1 MANDVTTRILQ
12 IQVDYG
18 DAVKKIAEYQA
29 LIDEVR
35 KLQKGL
41 KADLKEGRISQE
53 EYQRSVQAGNLAMS
67 QMKEAM
73 NTVSKAVRNQLKSQA
88 EQEGSL
94 VQLRAEISNLNAE
107 YDRLSRAERE
117 SSKGDELKD
126 KINRLTTELKSAE
139 EGTQRFYRNV
149 GNYKSAL
156 LGVGVSTSSLC
167 DALAKEAKSA
177 EEAEKANEI
186 LKKAIAAIDPSSVG
200 ASESIALL
208 SKKIEENDKIIQE
221 HADNLADAQ
230 KKQQEQ
236 SEGLLDTMSDLTG
249 VNLNFGNSLNNL
261 SKNSAGSVIEGITIK
276 AKALWATLTGLLSN
290 PLVLTFLGI
299 AGVGMAVKWWY
310 DYNKGLEEA
319 SRLTQQL
326 TGLSGDEMKAFRNE
340 VQGVADT
347 FGADF
352 QDVLESANTLSRQFG
367 ISVQEALQYV
377 KDGFVS
383 GANATGQ
390 FTDIVK
396 EYPAYFKEAGLS
408 ASQFISITA
417 QSSKMGIV
425 SDKAVDTIKEANIR
439 LREMSTATAEALDGI
454 GISSAEMQKKLQDGS
469 MTTFEAMQQVST
481 KLNEMADNSP
491 ATAAAI
497 SDIFGGPG
505 EDAGLQYL
513 RTLKD
518 IETNLD
524 VTKEKAGDMAKVQE
538 EQMNSQIELDNTLAA
553 LFDATGGSFE
563 EMTAT
568 AKTWVNNG
576 IVAMIKGC
584 VELVNWFID
593 LYNKSIVVRA
603 GVASIAIQFKT
614 AWSII
619 KNVCKLLVDEI
630 MALGKIIKGVLTLS
644 WDDVKAGWEQF
655 RKASSKAVQNIV
667 NDTVDAY
674 KEAWSEVKD
683 GELEHVKL
691 DLATVTDGD
700 SSASGQSTGDNTR
713 RTGNTGS
720 KKDKNKKTG
729 KDPAAEAA
737 KAEAQLLRKAEDELM
752 KITMES
758 IETRRK
764 MVELSYKRQIED
776 YQKKLTEEKNLTEN
790 SRTAILSIIDSLQKQ
805 QIVALEKFDAE
816 EIKKEVEH
824 KEKLNQLKLEA
835 VKKGTDQEFEL
846 RRQSLANQQTIAEQE
861 ALLAY
866 DNEIEKQEAL
876 KAIREKYAN
885 ENTALDEEQAQVKLT
900 RQKTVL
906 ENEIAELEYAQSE
919 RELRQMEGYQMDEQ
933 HYQEWRQKGLEEM
946 DSHQSEILLKQEEA
960 AAAELTALQ
969 ERGQLSTQT
978 TEEYEAEVVAAK
990 QRSADAQKATNDA
1003 IVKNEQTKAQALK
1016 TITGG
1021 LTQLLDTLGESNE
1034 TFAKMSKV
1042 ITLAQISIDTGKALS
1057 AGIASASSMPFPANL
1072 AAIAT
1077 TVATI
1082 LANIATAISTV
1093 KSAKFATG
1101 GKVTGPGTGT
1111 SDSIPAML
1119 SNGEYVMTAEA
1130 TRRFE
1135 PLLDYM
1141 NRSKGEY
1148 PVANTMNAVKLGA
1161 SDIISL
1167 KSRSER
1173 EYFVQ
1178 EVLKHIA
1185 IIEMH
1190 RTHSETTRLDNI
1202 YEKANHLLD
1211 IYSARKE
1218 SLSLDLFSSI
1228 VESNVQKLTSSI
1240 SKVKETDEIKK
1251 ILLSEINDLKIE
1263 KSSEINSE
1271 KPNSIITALTKYVN
1285 TENNFKENFEE
1296 FVNLVSTLKAFS
1308 ITERSLNTHHYD
1320 SLTPIETIG
1329 MNNDQASEG
1338 IGPKSE
1344 ASTPVSPVFLSSG
1357 GLVIGKCSPTSD
1369 SIPAML
1375 SNGEFVVNSRATRI
1389 FEPLLITMNNI
1400 GRGVPMQVLNSS
1412 QSITN
1417 AELLT
1422 DSFESAA
1429 KEIKPVVSVV
1439 EINEAQDRVE
1449 IIENLDTY

>member
-1 MANDVTTRILQ
+1 MADDVTTKILQ

-18 DAVKKIAEYQA
+18 DAVKQIAEWQA
-29 LIDEVR
+29 KIDAVR
-35 KLQKGL
+35 KQQKGL
-41 KADLKEGRISQE
+41 KEDLKEGRISQE
-53 EYQRSVQAGNLAMS
+53 EYRRSIQAGNLAMS
-67 QMKEAM
+67 QMKDAM
-73 NTVSKAVRNQLKSQA
+73 NTVSKAVKNQLKSQA

-117 SSKGDELKD
+117 SAKGDELKD
-126 KINRLTTELKSAE
+126 KINRLTTELKGAE

-156 LGVGVSTSSLC
+156 LGAGVSTSSLC
-167 DALAKEAKSA
+167 DALAKECKTA
-177 EEAEKANEI
+177 EEAEKANEV
-186 LKKAIAAIDPSSVG
+186 LKKAVAAIDPSSVG

-208 SKKIEENDKIIQE
+208 TKKIEENEKVIKD
-221 HADNLADAQ
+221 HADSVAESQ
-230 KKQQEQ
+230 SR
-236 SEGLLDTMSDLTG
+236 SEGLVDTLSDLTG
-249 VNLNFGNSLNNL
+249 VNLNLGNSLNNL
-261 SKNSAGSVIEGITIK
+261 SKNSAGSVMEGLTVK
-276 AKALWATLTGLLSN
+276 VKALWSTLTGLLAN
-290 PLVLTFLGI
+290 PMVLTFLGI

-340 VQGVADT
+340 VQGVADS
-347 FGADF
+347 FGVDF
-352 QDVLESANTLSRQFG
+352 QEVLESANTLSQQFG
-367 ISVQEALQYV
+367 ISVQEALGYV

-469 MTTFEAMQQVST
+469 MTTFEAMQQVSA

-518 IETNLD
+518 IETDLD
-524 VTKEKAGDMAKVQE
+524 VTKEKAGDLARVQE
-538 EQMNSQIELDNTLAA
+538 EQMNSQIELDNTLAS

-593 LYNKSIVVRA
+593 LYNNSMVVRA

-619 KNVCKLLVDEI
+619 KNVCIMLVDEI
-630 MALGKIIKGVLTLS
+630 MGLGKIIKGVLTLS
-644 WDDVKAGWEQF
+644 WDDVKAGWDQF
-655 RKASSKAVQNIV
+655 RKASVNAVKNVV

-674 KEAWSEVKD
+674 QEAWSEIKD
-683 GELEHVKL
+683 GQIEHVKL
-691 DLATVTDGD
+691 DVNSVA
-700 SSASGQSTGDNTR
+700 STGADGAGVGGSGSGGGKGKNPGKTK
-713 RTGNTGS
+713 TKGS
-720 KKDKNKKTG
+720 KSGKSG
-729 KDPAAEAA
+729 KDSATEAA
-737 KAEAQLLRKAEDELM
+737 KEEAQLLRKAEDELL

-764 MVELSYKRQIED
+764 KVELSYKRQIED
-776 YQKKLTEEKNLTEN
+776 YQKKLAEDKNLTEK
-790 SRTAILSIIDSLQKQ
+790 SREAILSIIDSLQKQ
-805 QIVALEKFDAE
+805 QEQALAKFDAE
-816 EIKKEVEH
+816 EIKKEIEH

-835 VKKGTDQEFEL
+835 IKEGTDQEFEL
-846 RRQSLANQQTIAEQE
+846 RRQSLDNQQAIAEQE
-861 ALLAY
+861 AILAY
-866 DNEIEKQEAL
+866 DNEVEKQEAL
-876 KAIREKYAN
+876 KAIRERYDN
-885 ENTALDEEQAQVKLT
+885 ERTALDEEQAQAKID
-900 RQKTVL
+900 RQKQEL

-933 HYQEWRQKGLEEM
+933 HYQEWRQRGLEEM
-946 DSHQSEILLKQEEA
+946 DAHQAELLTKQEEA
-960 AAAELTALQ
+960 AAAELEALIA
-969 ERGQLSTQT
+969 RGQLSTQT
-978 TEEYEAEVVAAK
+978 TEEFEAEVIAAK
-990 QRSADAQKATNDA
+990 QKSAEAQKNTNDV
-1003 IVKNEQTKAQALK
+1003 IIKNEQAKAQAMK
-1016 TITGG
+1016 AITGG
-1021 LTQLLDTLGESNE
+1021 LTQLLDTLGESNSA
-1034 TFAKMSKV
+1034 FAKMSKI
-1042 ITLAQISIDTGKALS
+1042 ITLAQIAIDTGKALS

-1082 LANIATAISTV
+1082 LANVATAISTV

-1119 SNGEYVMTAEA
+1119 SNGEFVMTAAA
-1130 TRRFE
+1130 TRMFE
-1135 PLLDYM
+1135 PLLM
-1141 NRSKGEY
+1141 
-1148 PVANTMNAVKLGA
+1148 
-1161 SDIISL
+1161 
-1167 KSRSER
+1167 
-1173 EYFVQ
+1173 
-1178 EVLKHIA
+1178 
-1185 IIEMH
+1185 
-1190 RTHSETTRLDNI
+1190 
-1202 YEKANHLLD
+1202 
-1211 IYSARKE
+1211 
-1218 SLSLDLFSSI
+1218 
-1228 VESNVQKLTSSI
+1228 
-1240 SKVKETDEIKK
+1240 
-1251 ILLSEINDLKIE
+1251 
-1263 KSSEINSE
+1263 
-1271 KPNSIITALTKYVN
+1271 
-1285 TENNFKENFEE
+1285 
-1296 FVNLVSTLKAFS
+1296 
-1308 ITERSLNTHHYD
+1308 
-1320 SLTPIETIG
+1320 
-1329 MNNDQASEG
+1329 
-1338 IGPKSE
+1338 
-1344 ASTPVSPVFLSSG
+1344 
-1357 GLVIGKCSPTSD
+1357 
-1369 SIPAML
+1369 
-1375 SNGEFVVNSRATRI
+1375 
-1389 FEPLLITMNNI
+1389 TMNNI
-1400 GRGVPMQVLNSS
+1400 GKGVPMQVMNSS
-1412 QSITN
+1412 QTFN
-1417 AELLT
+1417 QAEMLT

-1429 KEIKPVVSVV
+1429 REIKPVVSVV
-1439 EINEAQDRVE
+1439 EITEAQDRVE
-1449 IIENLDTY
+1449 MIENLDTY

>member
-1 MANDVTTRILQ
+1 MASDDVTTKILQ

-18 DAVKKIAEYQA
+18 DAVKQIAEWQA
-29 LIDEVR
+29 KIDAVR
-35 KLQKGL
+35 KQQKGL
-41 KADLKEGRISQE
+41 KEDLKEGRISQE
-53 EYQRSVQAGNLAMS
+53 EYQRSIQAGNLAMS
-67 QMKEAM
+67 QMKDAM
-73 NTVSKAVRNQLKSQA
+73 NTVSKAVKNQLKSQA

-117 SSKGDELKD
+117 SAKGDELKD
-126 KINRLTTELKSAE
+126 KINRLTTELKGAE

-156 LGVGVSTSSLC
+156 LGAGVSTSSLC
-167 DALAKEAKSA
+167 DALAKECKTA
-177 EEAEKANEI
+177 EEAEKANEV
-186 LKKAIAAIDPSSVG
+186 LKKAVAAIDPSSVG

-208 SKKIEENDKIIQE
+208 TKKIEENEKVIKD
-221 HADNLADAQ
+221 HADSVAESQ
-230 KKQQEQ
+230 SR
-236 SEGLLDTMSDLTG
+236 SEGLVDTLSDLTG

-261 SKNSAGSVIEGITIK
+261 SKNSAGSVMEGLTVK
-276 AKALWATLTGLLSN
+276 AKALWSTLTGLLAN
-290 PLVLTFLGI
+290 PMVLTFLGI

-319 SRLTQQL
+319 SRLTSQL

-347 FGADF
+347 FGVDF
-352 QDVLESANTLSRQFG
+352 QEVLESANTLSQQFG
-367 ISVQEALQYV
+367 ISVQEALGYV

-439 LREMSTATAEALDGI
+439 LREMSTATSEALDGI

-469 MTTFEAMQQVST
+469 MTTFEAMQQVSA

-518 IETNLD
+518 IETDLD
-524 VTKEKAGDMAKVQE
+524 VAKEKAGDLARVQE
-538 EQMNSQIELDNTLAA
+538 EQMNSQIELDNTLAS

-593 LYNKSIVVRA
+593 LYNNSMVVRA

-619 KNVCKLLVDEI
+619 KNVCIMLVDEI
-630 MALGKIIKGVLTLS
+630 MGLGKIIKGVLTLS
-644 WDDVKAGWEQF
+644 WDDVKAGWDQF

-674 KEAWSEVKD
+674 QEAWSEIKD
-683 GELEHVKL
+683 GQIEHVKL
-691 DLATVTDGD
+691 DVNSVANAGADG
-700 SSASGQSTGDNTR
+700 AGSGGSGGGGGKGKNPGKTKTKG
-713 RTGNTGS
+713 GKGGS
-720 KKDKNKKTG
+720 KG
-729 KDPAAEAA
+729 KDTAAEAA
-737 KAEAQLLRKAEDELM
+737 KEEAQLLRKAEDELL

-758 IETRRK
+758 VESRRK
-764 MVELSYKRQIED
+764 KVELSYKRQIED
-776 YQKKLTEEKNLTEN
+776 YQKMLVEKKNLTDA

-805 QIVALEKFDAE
+805 QIEALAKFDAE
-816 EIKKEVEH
+816 EIKKEIEH

-835 VKKGTDQEFEL
+835 VKEGTDQEFEL
-846 RRQSLANQQTIAEQE
+846 RRQSLNNQQAIAEQE
-861 ALLAY
+861 AILAY
-866 DNEIEKQEAL
+866 DNEVEKQEAL
-876 KAIREKYAN
+876 KAIRERYDN
-885 ENTALDEEQAQVKLT
+885 ERTALDEEQAQAKID
-900 RQKTVL
+900 RQKQEL

-933 HYQEWRQKGLEEM
+933 HYQEWRQRGLEEM
-946 DSHQSEILLKQEEA
+946 DAHQAELLTKQEEA
-960 AAAELTALQ
+960 AAAELEALIA
-969 ERGQLSTQT
+969 RGQLSTQT
-978 TEEYEAEVVAAK
+978 TEEFEAEVIAAK
-990 QRSADAQKATNDA
+990 QKSAEAQKKTNDV
-1003 IVKNEQTKAQALK
+1003 IIKNEQAKAQAMK
-1016 TITGG
+1016 AITGG
-1021 LTQLLDTLGESNE
+1021 LTQLLDTLGESNAA
-1034 TFAKMSKV
+1034 FAKMSKI
-1042 ITLAQISIDTGKALS
+1042 ITLAQIAIDTGKALS

-1077 TVATI
+1077 TVATV
-1082 LANIATAISTV
+1082 LANVATAISTV

-1119 SNGEYVMTAEA
+1119 SNGEFVMTAAA
-1130 TRRFE
+1130 TKMFE
-1135 PLLDYM
+1135 PLLM
-1141 NRSKGEY
+1141 
-1148 PVANTMNAVKLGA
+1148 
-1161 SDIISL
+1161 
-1167 KSRSER
+1167 
-1173 EYFVQ
+1173 
-1178 EVLKHIA
+1178 
-1185 IIEMH
+1185 
-1190 RTHSETTRLDNI
+1190 
-1202 YEKANHLLD
+1202 
-1211 IYSARKE
+1211 
-1218 SLSLDLFSSI
+1218 
-1228 VESNVQKLTSSI
+1228 
-1240 SKVKETDEIKK
+1240 
-1251 ILLSEINDLKIE
+1251 
-1263 KSSEINSE
+1263 
-1271 KPNSIITALTKYVN
+1271 
-1285 TENNFKENFEE
+1285 
-1296 FVNLVSTLKAFS
+1296 
-1308 ITERSLNTHHYD
+1308 
-1320 SLTPIETIG
+1320 
-1329 MNNDQASEG
+1329 
-1338 IGPKSE
+1338 
-1344 ASTPVSPVFLSSG
+1344 
-1357 GLVIGKCSPTSD
+1357 
-1369 SIPAML
+1369 
-1375 SNGEFVVNSRATRI
+1375 
-1389 FEPLLITMNNI
+1389 TMNNI

-1412 QSITN
+1412 QTIN
-1417 AELLT
+1417 QAEMLT

-1429 KEIKPVVSVV
+1429 REIKPVVSVV
-1439 EINEAQDRVE
+1439 EITEAQDRVE
-1449 IIENLDTY
+1449 MIENLDTY

>member
-1 MANDVTTRILQ
+1 MAANDVTTKILQ

-18 DAVKKIAEYQA
+18 DAVKQIAEWQA
-29 LIDEVR
+29 KIDAVR
-35 KLQKGL
+35 KQQKGL
-41 KADLKEGRISQE
+41 KEDLKEGRISQE
-53 EYQRSVQAGNLAMS
+53 EYQRSIQAGNLAMS
-67 QMKEAM
+67 QMKDAM
-73 NTVSKAVRNQLKSQA
+73 NTVSKAVKNQLKSQA

-117 SSKGDELKD
+117 SAKGDELKD

-156 LGVGVSTSSLC
+156 LGAGVSTSSLC
-167 DALAKEAKSA
+167 DALAKECKTA
-177 EEAEKANEI
+177 EEAEKANEV
-186 LKKAIAAIDPSSVG
+186 LKKAVAAIDPSSVG

-208 SKKIEENDKIIQE
+208 TKKIEENEKVIKD
-221 HADNLADAQ
+221 HADSVAESQ
-230 KKQQEQ
+230 SR
-236 SEGLLDTMSDLTG
+236 SEGLVDTLSDLTG
-249 VNLNFGNSLNNL
+249 VNLNLGNSLNNL
-261 SKNSAGSVIEGITIK
+261 SKNSAGSVMEGLTVK
-276 AKALWATLTGLLSN
+276 AKALWSTLTGLLAN
-290 PLVLTFLGI
+290 PMVLTFLGI

-340 VQGVADT
+340 VQGVADS
-347 FGADF
+347 FGVDF
-352 QDVLESANTLSRQFG
+352 QEVLESANTLSQQFG
-367 ISVQEALQYV
+367 ISVQEALGYV

-469 MTTFEAMQQVST
+469 MTTFEAMQQVSA

-518 IETNLD
+518 IETDLD
-524 VTKEKAGDMAKVQE
+524 VTKEKAGDLARVQE
-538 EQMNSQIELDNTLAA
+538 EQMNSQIELDNTLAS

-593 LYNKSIVVRA
+593 LYNNSMVVRT

-619 KNVCKLLVDEI
+619 KNVCIMLVDEI
-630 MALGKIIKGVLTLS
+630 MGLGKIIKGVLTLS
-644 WDDVKAGWEQF
+644 WDDVKAGWDQF
-655 RKASSKAVQNIV
+655 RKASVKAVKNVV

-674 KEAWSEVKD
+674 QEAWSEIKD
-683 GELEHVKL
+683 GQIEHVKL
-691 DLATVTDGD
+691 DVNSVA
-700 SSASGQSTGDNTR
+700 
-713 RTGNTGS
+713 NTGADGAAAGGSGGGGGKGKNPGKTKTKGS
-720 KKDKNKKTG
+720 KSGKSG
-729 KDPAAEAA
+729 KDSAAEAA
-737 KAEAQLLRKAEDELM
+737 KEEAQLLRKAEDELL

-758 IETRRK
+758 VESRRK
-764 MVELSYKRQIED
+764 KVELSYKRQIED
-776 YQKKLTEEKNLTEN
+776 YQKMLVEKKNLTEA

-805 QIVALEKFDAE
+805 QIEALAKFDAE
-816 EIKKEVEH
+816 EIKKEIEH

-835 VKKGTDQEFEL
+835 IKEGTDQEFEL
-846 RRQSLANQQTIAEQE
+846 RRQSLDNQQAIAEQE
-861 ALLAY
+861 AILAY
-866 DNEIEKQEAL
+866 DNEVEKQEAL
-876 KAIREKYAN
+876 KAIRERYDN
-885 ENTALDEEQAQVKLT
+885 ERTALDEEQAQAKID
-900 RQKTVL
+900 RQKQEL

-933 HYQEWRQKGLEEM
+933 HYQEWRQRGLEEM
-946 DSHQSEILLKQEEA
+946 DAHQAELLTKQEEA
-960 AAAELTALQ
+960 AAAELEALIA
-969 ERGQLSTQT
+969 RGQLSTQT
-978 TEEYEAEVVAAK
+978 TEEFEAEVIAAK
-990 QRSADAQKATNDA
+990 QKSAEAQKNTNDV
-1003 IVKNEQTKAQALK
+1003 IIKNEQAKAQAMK
-1016 TITGG
+1016 AITGG
-1021 LTQLLDTLGESNE
+1021 LTQLLDTLGESNSA
-1034 TFAKMSKV
+1034 FAKMSKI
-1042 ITLAQISIDTGKALS
+1042 ITLAQIAIDTGKALS

-1082 LANIATAISTV
+1082 LANVATAISTV

-1119 SNGEYVMTAEA
+1119 SNGEFVMTAAA
-1130 TRRFE
+1130 TKMFE
-1135 PLLDYM
+1135 PLLM
-1141 NRSKGEY
+1141 
-1148 PVANTMNAVKLGA
+1148 
-1161 SDIISL
+1161 
-1167 KSRSER
+1167 
-1173 EYFVQ
+1173 
-1178 EVLKHIA
+1178 
-1185 IIEMH
+1185 
-1190 RTHSETTRLDNI
+1190 
-1202 YEKANHLLD
+1202 
-1211 IYSARKE
+1211 
-1218 SLSLDLFSSI
+1218 
-1228 VESNVQKLTSSI
+1228 
-1240 SKVKETDEIKK
+1240 
-1251 ILLSEINDLKIE
+1251 
-1263 KSSEINSE
+1263 
-1271 KPNSIITALTKYVN
+1271 
-1285 TENNFKENFEE
+1285 
-1296 FVNLVSTLKAFS
+1296 
-1308 ITERSLNTHHYD
+1308 
-1320 SLTPIETIG
+1320 
-1329 MNNDQASEG
+1329 
-1338 IGPKSE
+1338 
-1344 ASTPVSPVFLSSG
+1344 
-1357 GLVIGKCSPTSD
+1357 
-1369 SIPAML
+1369 
-1375 SNGEFVVNSRATRI
+1375 
-1389 FEPLLITMNNI
+1389 TMNNI

-1412 QSITN
+1412 QSIN
-1417 AELLT
+1417 QAEMLT

-1429 KEIKPVVSVV
+1429 REIKPVVSVV
-1439 EINEAQDRVE
+1439 EITEAQDRVE
-1449 IIENLDTY
+1449 MIENLDTY

>member
-1 MANDVTTRILQ
+1 MADDVTTKILQ

-29 LIDEVR
+29 QIDQVR
-35 KLQKGL
+35 KQQKGL
-41 KADLKEGRISQE
+41 KEDLKEGRISQE
-53 EYQRSVQAGNLAMS
+53 EYQRSIQAGNLAMS
-67 QMKEAM
+67 QMKDAM
-73 NTVSKAVRNQLKSQA
+73 NTVSKAVKNQLKSQA

-117 SSKGDELKD
+117 SAKGDELKD

-156 LGVGVSTSSLC
+156 LGAGVSTTSLC
-167 DALAKEAKSA
+167 DALSKEAKSA
-177 EEAEKANEI
+177 EEAEKANEV
-186 LKKAIAAIDPSSVG
+186 LKKAVAAIDPSSVG

-208 SKKIEENDKIIQE
+208 TKKIEENDKIIQE
-221 HADNLADAQ
+221 HADNVAAAQ

-261 SKNSAGSVIEGITIK
+261 SKNSAGSVMEGLTVK
-276 AKALWATLTGLLSN
+276 AKALWATLTGLLAN
-290 PLVLTFLGI
+290 PVVLTFLGI

-319 SRLTQQL
+319 SRLTSQL

-347 FGADF
+347 FGVDF
-352 QDVLESANTLSRQFG
+352 QEVLESANTLSQQFG
-367 ISVQEALQYV
+367 ISVQEALGYV

-439 LREMSTATAEALDGI
+439 LREMSTATSEALDGI

-469 MTTFEAMQQVST
+469 MTTFEAMQQVSA

-518 IETNLD
+518 IETDLD
-524 VTKEKAGDMAKVQE
+524 VTKEKAGDLARVQE
-538 EQMNSQIELDNTLAA
+538 EQMNSQIELDNTLAS

-593 LYNKSIVVRA
+593 LYNNSMVVRA

-619 KNVCKLLVDEI
+619 KNVCIMLVDEI
-630 MALGKIIKGVLTLS
+630 MGLGKIIKGVLTLS
-644 WDDVKAGWEQF
+644 WDDVKAGWNQF
-655 RKASSKAVQNIV
+655 RQASVKAVKNVV

-674 KEAWSEVKD
+674 QEAWSEIKD
-683 GELEHVKL
+683 GQIEHVKL
-691 DLATVTDGD
+691 DVN
-700 SSASGQSTGDNTR
+700 SVV
-713 RTGNTGS
+713 NTGADGAGAGGS
-720 KKDKNKKTG
+720 GGGRGKGKNPGKTKTKGGKGGGKG
-729 KDPAAEAA
+729 KDTAAEAA
-737 KAEAQLLRKAEDELM
+737 KEEAQLLRKAEDELL

-758 IETRRK
+758 VETRRK
-764 MVELSYKRQIED
+764 KVELSYKRQIED
-776 YQKKLTEEKNLTEN
+776 YQKMLVEKKNLTEA

-805 QIVALEKFDAE
+805 QVQALEKFDAE
-816 EIKKEVEH
+816 EIKKEIEH

-835 VKKGTDQEFEL
+835 VKEGTDQEFEL
-846 RRQSLANQQTIAEQE
+846 RRQSLANQQAIAEQE
-861 ALLAY
+861 AILAY
-866 DNEIEKQEAL
+866 ENETEKQEAL
-876 KAIREKYAN
+876 KAIRERYAN
-885 ENTALDEEQAQVKLT
+885 ERTVLDEEQAQLKLD
-900 RQKTVL
+900 RQKQEL

-933 HYQEWRQKGLEEM
+933 HYQEWRQRGLEEM
-946 DSHQSEILLKQEEA
+946 DEHQAELLTKQEEA
-960 AAAELTALQ
+960 AAAELEALIA
-969 ERGQLSTQT
+969 RGQLATQT
-978 TEEYEAEVVAAK
+978 TEEYEAEVIAAK
-990 QRSADAQKATNDA
+990 QKSADAQKNTNDA
-1003 IVKNEQTKAQALK
+1003 IIKNEQAKAQAMK
-1016 TITGG
+1016 AITGG
-1021 LTQLLDTLGESNE
+1021 LTQLLDTLGESNSA
-1034 TFAKMSKV
+1034 FAKMSKI
-1042 ITLAQISIDTGKALS
+1042 ITLAQIAIDTGKALS

-1082 LANIATAISTV
+1082 LANVATAISTV
-1093 KSAKFATG
+1093 KSAKFAEG

-1119 SNGEYVMTAEA
+1119 SNGEFVMTAAA
-1130 TRRFE
+1130 TRMFE
-1135 PLLDYM
+1135 PLLM
-1141 NRSKGEY
+1141 
-1148 PVANTMNAVKLGA
+1148 
-1161 SDIISL
+1161 
-1167 KSRSER
+1167 
-1173 EYFVQ
+1173 
-1178 EVLKHIA
+1178 
-1185 IIEMH
+1185 
-1190 RTHSETTRLDNI
+1190 
-1202 YEKANHLLD
+1202 
-1211 IYSARKE
+1211 
-1218 SLSLDLFSSI
+1218 
-1228 VESNVQKLTSSI
+1228 
-1240 SKVKETDEIKK
+1240 
-1251 ILLSEINDLKIE
+1251 
-1263 KSSEINSE
+1263 
-1271 KPNSIITALTKYVN
+1271 
-1285 TENNFKENFEE
+1285 
-1296 FVNLVSTLKAFS
+1296 
-1308 ITERSLNTHHYD
+1308 
-1320 SLTPIETIG
+1320 
-1329 MNNDQASEG
+1329 
-1338 IGPKSE
+1338 
-1344 ASTPVSPVFLSSG
+1344 
-1357 GLVIGKCSPTSD
+1357 
-1369 SIPAML
+1369 
-1375 SNGEFVVNSRATRI
+1375 
-1389 FEPLLITMNNI
+1389 TMNNI

-1412 QSITN
+1412 QTIN
-1417 AELLT
+1417 QAEMLT

-1429 KEIKPVVSVV
+1429 REIKPVVSVV
-1439 EINEAQDRVE
+1439 EITEAQDRVE
-1449 IIENLDTY
+1449 MIENLDTY

>member
-1 MANDVTTRILQ
+1 MAANDVTTKILQ

-18 DAVKKIAEYQA
+18 DAVKQIAEWQA
-29 LIDEVR
+29 KIDAVR
-35 KLQKGL
+35 KQQKGL
-41 KADLKEGRISQE
+41 KEDLKEGRISQE
-53 EYQRSVQAGNLAMS
+53 EYQRSIQAGNLAMS
-67 QMKEAM
+67 QMKDAM
-73 NTVSKAVRNQLKSQA
+73 NTVSKAVKNQLKSQA

-117 SSKGDELKD
+117 SAKGDELKD

-156 LGVGVSTSSLC
+156 LGAGVSTSSLC
-167 DALAKEAKSA
+167 DALAKECKTA
-177 EEAEKANEI
+177 EEAEKANEV
-186 LKKAIAAIDPSSVG
+186 LKKAVAAIDPSSVG
-200 ASESIALL
+200 AAESIALL
-208 SKKIEENDKIIQE
+208 TKKIEENDKIIQE
-221 HADNLADAQ
+221 HADNVAAAQ

-261 SKNSAGSVIEGITIK
+261 SKNSAGSVLEGLTIK
-276 AKALWATLTGLLSN
+276 AKALWATLTGLLAN

-347 FGADF
+347 FGVDF
-352 QDVLESANTLSRQFG
+352 QEVLEAANTLSQQFG
-367 ISVQEALQYV
+367 ISVQEAMQYV

-439 LREMSTATAEALDGI
+439 LREMSTATTEALDGI

-469 MTTFEAMQQVST
+469 MTTFEAMQQVSA

-524 VTKEKAGDMAKVQE
+524 VTKEKAGDLARVQE

-593 LYNKSIVVRA
+593 LYNNSMVVRA

-619 KNVCKLLVDEI
+619 KNVCTMLVDEI

-644 WDDVKAGWEQF
+644 WSDVKSGWEQF
-655 RKASSKAVQNIV
+655 RKASVKAVKNIAD
-667 NDTVDAY
+667 DTIDAY
-674 KEAWSEVKD
+674 KEAWSEIKD
-683 GELEHVKL
+683 GEIEHVKL
-691 DLATVTDGD
+691 DI
-700 SSASGQSTGDNTR
+700 SSVA
-713 RTGNTGS
+713 NTGAEGAAQS
-720 KKDKNKKTG
+720 GGGKGKGKNPGKTKTKDKKSW

-737 KAEAQLLRKAEDELM
+737 KEEAQLLREAEDELL

-764 MVELSYKRQIED
+764 KVELSYKRQIED
-776 YQKKLTEEKNLTEN
+776 YQKKLAEDKNLTEK
-790 SRTAILSIIDSLQKQ
+790 SREAILSIIDSLQKQ
-805 QIVALEKFDAE
+805 QEQALAKFDAE
-816 EIKKEVEH
+816 EIKKEIEH

-835 VKKGTDQEFEL
+835 IKEGTDQEFEL
-846 RRQSLANQQTIAEQE
+846 RRQSLANQQAIAEQE
-861 ALLAY
+861 AILAY
-866 DNEIEKQEAL
+866 ENETEKQEAL

-885 ENTALDEEQAQVKLT
+885 ERTALDEEQAQLKLD
-900 RQKTVL
+900 RQKQEL
-906 ENEIAELEYAQSE
+906 ENEIAEFEYAQSE
-919 RELRQMEGYQMDEQ
+919 RELRQMEGYQMDEE
-933 HYQEWRQKGLEEM
+933 HYQEWKQRGLEEM
-946 DSHQSEILLKQEEA
+946 DERQAEILTKQEEA
-960 AAAELTALQ
+960 AAAELEALIQ
-969 ERGQLSTQT
+969 RGQLATQT
-978 TEEYEAEVVAAK
+978 TEEYEAEVLAAK
-990 QRSADAQKATNDA
+990 QKSAEAQKKTNDT
-1003 IVKNEQTKAQALK
+1003 IIKNEQAKAQAMK
-1016 TITGG
+1016 TVTAS
-1021 LTQLLDTLGESNE
+1021 LTQLLDQLGESNSA
-1034 TFAKMSKV
+1034 FAKMSKI
-1042 ITLAQISIDTGKALS
+1042 ITLAQIAIDTGKALS
-1057 AGIASASSMPFPANL
+1057 AGIASASSMPFPSNI

-1077 TVATI
+1077 TVATV

-1093 KSAKFATG
+1093 KSAKFAQG

-1119 SNGEYVMTAEA
+1119 SNGEFVMTAAA
-1130 TRRFE
+1130 TKMFE
-1135 PLLDYM
+1135 PLLM
-1141 NRSKGEY
+1141 
-1148 PVANTMNAVKLGA
+1148 
-1161 SDIISL
+1161 
-1167 KSRSER
+1167 
-1173 EYFVQ
+1173 
-1178 EVLKHIA
+1178 
-1185 IIEMH
+1185 
-1190 RTHSETTRLDNI
+1190 
-1202 YEKANHLLD
+1202 
-1211 IYSARKE
+1211 
-1218 SLSLDLFSSI
+1218 
-1228 VESNVQKLTSSI
+1228 
-1240 SKVKETDEIKK
+1240 
-1251 ILLSEINDLKIE
+1251 
-1263 KSSEINSE
+1263 
-1271 KPNSIITALTKYVN
+1271 
-1285 TENNFKENFEE
+1285 
-1296 FVNLVSTLKAFS
+1296 
-1308 ITERSLNTHHYD
+1308 
-1320 SLTPIETIG
+1320 
-1329 MNNDQASEG
+1329 
-1338 IGPKSE
+1338 
-1344 ASTPVSPVFLSSG
+1344 
-1357 GLVIGKCSPTSD
+1357 
-1369 SIPAML
+1369 
-1375 SNGEFVVNSRATRI
+1375 
-1389 FEPLLITMNNI
+1389 TMNNI

-1412 QSITN
+1412 QSIN
-1417 AELLT
+1417 QAEMLT

-1429 KEIKPVVSVV
+1429 REIKPVVSVV
-1439 EINEAQDRVE
+1439 EITEAQDRVE
-1449 IIENLDTY
+1449 MIENLDTY

>member
-1 MANDVTTRILQ
+1 MASDDVTTKILQ

-18 DAVKKIAEYQA
+18 DAVKQIAEWQSKIEA
-29 LIDEVR
+29 VR
-35 KLQKGL
+35 KQQKGL
-41 KADLKEGRISQE
+41 KDDLKEGRISQE
-53 EYQRSVQAGNLAMS
+53 EYQRSIQTGNLAMS
-67 QMKEAM
+67 QMKDAM
-73 NTVSKAVRNQLKSQA
+73 NTVSKAVKNQLKSQA

-117 SSKGDELKD
+117 SAKGDELKD

-156 LGVGVSTSSLC
+156 LGAGVSTSSLC
-167 DALAKEAKSA
+167 DALAKECKTA
-177 EEAEKANEI
+177 EEAEKANEV
-186 LKKAIAAIDPSSVG
+186 LKKAVAAIDPSSVG

-208 SKKIEENDKIIQE
+208 TKKIEENDKIIQE
-221 HADNLADAQ
+221 HADNVAAAQ

-261 SKNSAGSVIEGITIK
+261 SKNSAGSVLDGLTIK
-276 AKALWATLTGLLSN
+276 AKALWSTLTGLLAN
-290 PLVLTFLGI
+290 PMVLTFLGI

-347 FGADF
+347 FGVDF
-352 QDVLESANTLSRQFG
+352 QEVLEAANTLSQQFG
-367 ISVQEALQYV
+367 ISVQEAMQYV

-439 LREMSTATAEALDGI
+439 LREMSTATTEALDGI

-469 MTTFEAMQQVST
+469 MTTFEAMQQVSA

-518 IETNLD
+518 IETDLD
-524 VTKEKAGDMAKVQE
+524 VTKEKAGELARVQE

-593 LYNKSIVVRA
+593 LYNNSMVVRA

-619 KNVCKLLVDEI
+619 KNVCILLVDEI
-630 MALGKIIKGVLTLS
+630 MSLGKIIKGVLTLS
-644 WDDVKAGWEQF
+644 WDDVKAGWDQF

-674 KEAWSEVKD
+674 KEAWSEIKD
-683 GELEHVKL
+683 GEIEHVKL
-691 DLATVTDGD
+691 DI
-700 SSASGQSTGDNTR
+700 SSVA
-713 RTGNTGS
+713 NTGAEGAAQS
-720 KKDKNKKTG
+720 GGGKGKGKNPGKTKTKDKKSG

-737 KAEAQLLRKAEDELM
+737 KEEAQLLRKAEDELL

-764 MVELSYKRQIED
+764 KVELSYKRQIED
-776 YQKKLTEEKNLTEN
+776 YQKKLAEDKNLTEK
-790 SRTAILSIIDSLQKQ
+790 SREAILSIIDSLQRQ
-805 QIVALEKFDAE
+805 QAQALAKFDAE
-816 EIKKEVEH
+816 AIKKEIEH

-835 VKKGTDQEFEL
+835 IKEGTDQEFEL
-846 RRQSLANQQTIAEQE
+846 RRQSLANQQAIAEQE
-861 ALLAY
+861 AILAY
-866 DNEIEKQEAL
+866 ENETEKQEAL

-885 ENTALDEEQAQVKLT
+885 ERTALDEEQAQLKLD
-900 RQKTVL
+900 RQKQEL

-919 RELRQMEGYQMDEQ
+919 RELRQMEGYQMDEE
-933 HYQEWRQKGLEEM
+933 HYQEWKQRGLEEM
-946 DSHQSEILLKQEEA
+946 DERQAEILTKQEEA
-960 AAAELTALQ
+960 AAAELEALIQ
-969 ERGQLSTQT
+969 RGQLATQT
-978 TEEYEAEVVAAK
+978 TEEYEAEVLAAK
-990 QRSADAQKATNDA
+990 QKSAEAQKKTNDT
-1003 IVKNEQTKAQALK
+1003 IIKNEQAKAQAMK
-1016 TITGG
+1016 TVTAS
-1021 LTQLLDTLGESNE
+1021 LTQLLDQLGESNSA
-1034 TFAKMSKV
+1034 FAKMSKI
-1042 ITLAQISIDTGKALS
+1042 ITLAQIAIDTGKALS
-1057 AGIASASSMPFPANL
+1057 AGIASASSMPFPSNI

-1077 TVATI
+1077 TVATV

-1093 KSAKFATG
+1093 KSAKFAQG

-1119 SNGEYVMTAEA
+1119 SNGEFVMTAAA
-1130 TRRFE
+1130 TKMFE
-1135 PLLDYM
+1135 PLLM
-1141 NRSKGEY
+1141 
-1148 PVANTMNAVKLGA
+1148 
-1161 SDIISL
+1161 
-1167 KSRSER
+1167 
-1173 EYFVQ
+1173 
-1178 EVLKHIA
+1178 
-1185 IIEMH
+1185 
-1190 RTHSETTRLDNI
+1190 
-1202 YEKANHLLD
+1202 
-1211 IYSARKE
+1211 
-1218 SLSLDLFSSI
+1218 
-1228 VESNVQKLTSSI
+1228 
-1240 SKVKETDEIKK
+1240 
-1251 ILLSEINDLKIE
+1251 
-1263 KSSEINSE
+1263 
-1271 KPNSIITALTKYVN
+1271 
-1285 TENNFKENFEE
+1285 
-1296 FVNLVSTLKAFS
+1296 
-1308 ITERSLNTHHYD
+1308 
-1320 SLTPIETIG
+1320 
-1329 MNNDQASEG
+1329 
-1338 IGPKSE
+1338 
-1344 ASTPVSPVFLSSG
+1344 
-1357 GLVIGKCSPTSD
+1357 
-1369 SIPAML
+1369 
-1375 SNGEFVVNSRATRI
+1375 
-1389 FEPLLITMNNI
+1389 TMNNI

-1412 QSITN
+1412 QSIN
-1417 AELLT
+1417 QAEMLT

-1429 KEIKPVVSVV
+1429 REIKPVVSVV
-1439 EINEAQDRVE
+1439 EITEAQDRVE
-1449 IIENLDTY
+1449 MIENLDTY

>member
-1 MANDVTTRILQ
+1 MADDVTTKILQ

-18 DAVKKIAEYQA
+18 DAVKQIAEWQA
-29 LIDEVR
+29 KIDAVR
-35 KLQKGL
+35 KQQKGL
-41 KADLKEGRISQE
+41 KEDLKEGRISQE
-53 EYQRSVQAGNLAMS
+53 EYRRSIQAGNLAMS
-67 QMKEAM
+67 QMKDAM
-73 NTVSKAVRNQLKSQA
+73 NTVSKAVKNQLKSQA

-117 SSKGDELKD
+117 SAKGDELKD
-126 KINRLTTELKSAE
+126 KINRLTTELKGAE

-156 LGVGVSTSSLC
+156 LGAGVSTSSLC
-167 DALAKEAKSA
+167 DALAKECKTA
-177 EEAEKANEI
+177 EEAEKANEV
-186 LKKAIAAIDPSSVG
+186 LKKAVAAIDPSSVG

-208 SKKIEENDKIIQE
+208 TKKIEENEKVIKD
-221 HADNLADAQ
+221 HADSVAESQ
-230 KKQQEQ
+230 SR
-236 SEGLLDTMSDLTG
+236 SEGLVDTLSDLTG
-249 VNLNFGNSLNNL
+249 VNLNLGNSLNNL
-261 SKNSAGSVIEGITIK
+261 SKNSAGSVMEGLTVK
-276 AKALWATLTGLLSN
+276 AKALWSTLTGLLAN
-290 PLVLTFLGI
+290 PMVLTFLGI

-340 VQGVADT
+340 VQGVADS
-347 FGADF
+347 FGVDF
-352 QDVLESANTLSRQFG
+352 QEVLESANTLSQQFG
-367 ISVQEALQYV
+367 ISVQEALGYV

-469 MTTFEAMQQVST
+469 MTTFEAMQQVSA

-518 IETNLD
+518 IETDLD
-524 VTKEKAGDMAKVQE
+524 VTKEKAGDLARVQE
-538 EQMNSQIELDNTLAA
+538 EQMNSQIELDNTLAS

-593 LYNKSIVVRA
+593 LYNNSMVVRA

-619 KNVCKLLVDEI
+619 KNVCIMLVDEI
-630 MALGKIIKGVLTLS
+630 MGLGKIIKGVLTLS
-644 WDDVKAGWEQF
+644 WDDVKAGWDQF
-655 RKASSKAVQNIV
+655 RKASVNAVKNVV

-674 KEAWSEVKD
+674 QEAWSEIKD
-683 GELEHVKL
+683 GQIEHVKL
-691 DLATVTDGD
+691 DVNSVA
-700 SSASGQSTGDNTR
+700 STGADGAGVGGSGSGGGKGKNPGKTK
-713 RTGNTGS
+713 TKGS
-720 KKDKNKKTG
+720 KSGKSG
-729 KDPAAEAA
+729 KDSAAEAA
-737 KAEAQLLRKAEDELM
+737 KEEAQLLRKAEDELL

-764 MVELSYKRQIED
+764 KVELSYKRQIED
-776 YQKKLTEEKNLTEN
+776 YQKKLAEDKNLTEK
-790 SRTAILSIIDSLQKQ
+790 SREAILSIIDSLQKQ
-805 QIVALEKFDAE
+805 QEQALAKFDAE
-816 EIKKEVEH
+816 EIKKEIEH

-835 VKKGTDQEFEL
+835 IKEGTDQEFEL
-846 RRQSLANQQTIAEQE
+846 RRQSLDNQQAIAEQE
-861 ALLAY
+861 AILAY
-866 DNEIEKQEAL
+866 DNEVEKQEAL
-876 KAIREKYAN
+876 KAIRERYDN
-885 ENTALDEEQAQVKLT
+885 ERTALDEEQAQAKID
-900 RQKTVL
+900 RQKQEL

-933 HYQEWRQKGLEEM
+933 HYQEWRQRGLEEM
-946 DSHQSEILLKQEEA
+946 DAHQAELLTKQEEA
-960 AAAELTALQ
+960 AAAELEALIA
-969 ERGQLSTQT
+969 RGQLSTQT
-978 TEEYEAEVVAAK
+978 TEEFEAKVIAAK
-990 QRSADAQKATNDA
+990 QKSAEAQKNTNDV
-1003 IVKNEQTKAQALK
+1003 IIKNEQAKAQAMK
-1016 TITGG
+1016 AITGG
-1021 LTQLLDTLGESNE
+1021 LTQLLDTLGESNSA
-1034 TFAKMSKV
+1034 FAKMSKI
-1042 ITLAQISIDTGKALS
+1042 ITLAQIAIDTGKALS

-1082 LANIATAISTV
+1082 LANVATAISTV

-1119 SNGEYVMTAEA
+1119 SNGEFVMTAAA
-1130 TRRFE
+1130 TRMFE
-1135 PLLDYM
+1135 PLLM
-1141 NRSKGEY
+1141 
-1148 PVANTMNAVKLGA
+1148 
-1161 SDIISL
+1161 
-1167 KSRSER
+1167 
-1173 EYFVQ
+1173 
-1178 EVLKHIA
+1178 
-1185 IIEMH
+1185 
-1190 RTHSETTRLDNI
+1190 
-1202 YEKANHLLD
+1202 
-1211 IYSARKE
+1211 
-1218 SLSLDLFSSI
+1218 
-1228 VESNVQKLTSSI
+1228 
-1240 SKVKETDEIKK
+1240 
-1251 ILLSEINDLKIE
+1251 
-1263 KSSEINSE
+1263 
-1271 KPNSIITALTKYVN
+1271 
-1285 TENNFKENFEE
+1285 
-1296 FVNLVSTLKAFS
+1296 
-1308 ITERSLNTHHYD
+1308 
-1320 SLTPIETIG
+1320 
-1329 MNNDQASEG
+1329 
-1338 IGPKSE
+1338 
-1344 ASTPVSPVFLSSG
+1344 
-1357 GLVIGKCSPTSD
+1357 
-1369 SIPAML
+1369 
-1375 SNGEFVVNSRATRI
+1375 
-1389 FEPLLITMNNI
+1389 TMNNI
-1400 GRGVPMQVLNSS
+1400 GKGVPMQVMNSS
-1412 QSITN
+1412 QTFN
-1417 AELLT
+1417 QAEMLT

-1429 KEIKPVVSVV
+1429 REIKPVVSVV
-1439 EINEAQDRVE
+1439 EITEAQDRVE
-1449 IIENLDTY
+1449 MIENLDTY

>member
-1 MANDVTTRILQ
+1 MADDVTTKILQ

-29 LIDEVR
+29 QIDQVR
-35 KLQKGL
+35 KQQKGL
-41 KADLKEGRISQE
+41 KEDLKEGRISQE
-53 EYQRSVQAGNLAMS
+53 EYQRSIQAGNLAMS
-67 QMKEAM
+67 QMKDAM
-73 NTVSKAVRNQLKSQA
+73 NTVSKAVKNQLKSQA

-117 SSKGDELKD
+117 SAKGDELKD

-156 LGVGVSTSSLC
+156 LGAGVSTTSLC
-167 DALAKEAKSA
+167 DALSKEAKSA
-177 EEAEKANEI
+177 EEAEKANEV
-186 LKKAIAAIDPSSVG
+186 LKKAVAAIDPSSVG

-208 SKKIEENDKIIQE
+208 TKKIEENDKIIQE
-221 HADNLADAQ
+221 HADNVAAAQ

-249 VNLNFGNSLNNL
+249 VNLNFGNSLNSL
-261 SKNSAGSVIEGITIK
+261 SKNSAGSVMEGLTVK
-276 AKALWATLTGLLSN
+276 AKALWATLTGLLAN
-290 PLVLTFLGI
+290 PVVLTFLGI

-319 SRLTQQL
+319 SRLTSQL

-347 FGADF
+347 FGVDF
-352 QDVLESANTLSRQFG
+352 QEVLESANTLSQQFG
-367 ISVQEALQYV
+367 ISVQEALGYV

-439 LREMSTATAEALDGI
+439 LREMSTATSEALDGI

-469 MTTFEAMQQVST
+469 MTTFEAMQQVSA

-518 IETNLD
+518 IETDLD
-524 VTKEKAGDMAKVQE
+524 VTKEKAGDLARVQE
-538 EQMNSQIELDNTLAA
+538 EQMNSQIELDNTLAS

-593 LYNKSIVVRA
+593 LYNNSMVVRA

-619 KNVCKLLVDEI
+619 KNVCIMLVDEI
-630 MALGKIIKGVLTLS
+630 MGLGKIIKGVLTLS
-644 WDDVKAGWEQF
+644 WDDVKAGWNQF
-655 RKASSKAVQNIV
+655 RQASVKAVKNVV

-674 KEAWSEVKD
+674 QEAWSEIKD
-683 GELEHVKL
+683 GQIEHVKL
-691 DLATVTDGD
+691 DVN
-700 SSASGQSTGDNTR
+700 SVV
-713 RTGNTGS
+713 NTGADGAGAGGS
-720 KKDKNKKTG
+720 GGGGGKGKNPGKTKTKGGKGGGKG
-729 KDPAAEAA
+729 KDTAAEAA
-737 KAEAQLLRKAEDELM
+737 KEEAQLLRKAEDELL

-758 IETRRK
+758 VETRRK
-764 MVELSYKRQIED
+764 KVELSYKRQIED
-776 YQKKLTEEKNLTEN
+776 YQKMLVEKKNLTEA

-805 QIVALEKFDAE
+805 QVQALEKFDAE
-816 EIKKEVEH
+816 EIKKEIEH

-835 VKKGTDQEFEL
+835 VKEGTDQEFEL
-846 RRQSLANQQTIAEQE
+846 RRQSLANQQAIAEQE
-861 ALLAY
+861 AILAY
-866 DNEIEKQEAL
+866 ENETEKQEAL
-876 KAIREKYAN
+876 KAIRERYAN
-885 ENTALDEEQAQVKLT
+885 ERTVLDEEQAQLKLD
-900 RQKTVL
+900 RQKQEL

-919 RELRQMEGYQMDEQ
+919 RELRQMEGYQMDEE
-933 HYQEWRQKGLEEM
+933 HYQEWRQRGLEEM
-946 DSHQSEILLKQEEA
+946 DEHQAELLTKQEEA
-960 AAAELTALQ
+960 AAAELEALIA
-969 ERGQLSTQT
+969 RGQLATQT
-978 TEEYEAEVVAAK
+978 TEEFEAEVIAAK
-990 QRSADAQKATNDA
+990 QKSAEAQKMTNDV
-1003 IVKNEQTKAQALK
+1003 IIKNEQAKAQAMK
-1016 TITGG
+1016 AITGG
-1021 LTQLLDTLGESNE
+1021 LTQLLDTLGESNSA
-1034 TFAKMSKV
+1034 FAKMSKI
-1042 ITLAQISIDTGKALS
+1042 ITLAQIAIDTGKALS

-1082 LANIATAISTV
+1082 LANVATAISTV
-1093 KSAKFATG
+1093 KSAKFAEG

-1119 SNGEYVMTAEA
+1119 SNGEFVMTAAA
-1130 TRRFE
+1130 TKMFE
-1135 PLLDYM
+1135 PLLM
-1141 NRSKGEY
+1141 
-1148 PVANTMNAVKLGA
+1148 
-1161 SDIISL
+1161 
-1167 KSRSER
+1167 
-1173 EYFVQ
+1173 
-1178 EVLKHIA
+1178 
-1185 IIEMH
+1185 
-1190 RTHSETTRLDNI
+1190 
-1202 YEKANHLLD
+1202 
-1211 IYSARKE
+1211 
-1218 SLSLDLFSSI
+1218 
-1228 VESNVQKLTSSI
+1228 
-1240 SKVKETDEIKK
+1240 
-1251 ILLSEINDLKIE
+1251 
-1263 KSSEINSE
+1263 
-1271 KPNSIITALTKYVN
+1271 
-1285 TENNFKENFEE
+1285 
-1296 FVNLVSTLKAFS
+1296 
-1308 ITERSLNTHHYD
+1308 
-1320 SLTPIETIG
+1320 
-1329 MNNDQASEG
+1329 
-1338 IGPKSE
+1338 
-1344 ASTPVSPVFLSSG
+1344 
-1357 GLVIGKCSPTSD
+1357 
-1369 SIPAML
+1369 
-1375 SNGEFVVNSRATRI
+1375 
-1389 FEPLLITMNNI
+1389 TMNNI

-1412 QSITN
+1412 QSIN
-1417 AELLT
+1417 QAEMLT

-1429 KEIKPVVSVV
+1429 REIKPVVSVV
-1439 EINEAQDRVE
+1439 EITEAQDRVE
-1449 IIENLDTY
+1449 MIENLDTY

>member
-1 MANDVTTRILQ
+1 MADDVTTKILQ

-29 LIDEVR
+29 QIDQVR
-35 KLQKGL
+35 KQQKGL
-41 KADLKEGRISQE
+41 KEDLKDGRISQE
-53 EYQRSVQAGNLAMS
+53 EYQRSIQAGNLAMS
-67 QMKEAM
+67 QMKDAM
-73 NTVSKAVRNQLKSQA
+73 NTVSKAVKNQLKSQA

-117 SSKGDELKD
+117 SAKGDELKD

-156 LGVGVSTSSLC
+156 LGAGVSTTSLC
-167 DALAKEAKSA
+167 DALSKEAKSA
-177 EEAEKANEI
+177 EEAEKANEV
-186 LKKAIAAIDPSSVG
+186 LKKAVAAIDPSSVG

-208 SKKIEENDKIIQE
+208 TKKIEENDKIIQE
-221 HADNLADAQ
+221 HADNVAAAQ

-261 SKNSAGSVIEGITIK
+261 SKNSAGSVMEGLNVK
-276 AKALWATLTGLLSN
+276 AKALWSTLTGLLAN
-290 PLVLTFLGI
+290 PVVLTFLGI

-319 SRLTQQL
+319 SRLTSQL

-347 FGADF
+347 FGVDF
-352 QDVLESANTLSRQFG
+352 QEVLESANTLSQQFG
-367 ISVQEALQYV
+367 ISVQEALGYV

-439 LREMSTATAEALDGI
+439 LREMSTATSEALDGI

-469 MTTFEAMQQVST
+469 MTTFEAMQQVSA

-518 IETNLD
+518 IETDLD
-524 VTKEKAGDMAKVQE
+524 VTKEKAGDLARVQE
-538 EQMNSQIELDNTLAA
+538 EQMNSQIELDNTLAS

-563 EMTAT
+563 EMSAT

-593 LYNKSIVVRA
+593 LYNNSMVVRA

-619 KNVCKLLVDEI
+619 KNVCIMLVDEI
-630 MALGKIIKGVLTLS
+630 MGLGKIIKGVLTLS
-644 WDDVKAGWEQF
+644 WDDVKAGWDQF
-655 RKASSKAVQNIV
+655 RKASVKAVKNVV

-674 KEAWSEVKD
+674 QEAWSEIKD
-683 GELEHVKL
+683 GQIEHVKL
-691 DLATVTDGD
+691 DVNSVA
-700 SSASGQSTGDNTR
+700 
-713 RTGNTGS
+713 NTGADGAAAGGSGGGGGKGKNPGKTKTKGS
-720 KKDKNKKTG
+720 KSGKSG
-729 KDPAAEAA
+729 KDSAAEAA
-737 KAEAQLLRKAEDELM
+737 KEEAQLLRKAEDELL

-758 IETRRK
+758 VESRRK
-764 MVELSYKRQIED
+764 KVELSYKRQIED
-776 YQKKLTEEKNLTEN
+776 YQKMLVEKKNLTEA

-805 QIVALEKFDAE
+805 QIEALAKFDAE
-816 EIKKEVEH
+816 EIKKEIEH

-835 VKKGTDQEFEL
+835 VKEGTDQEFEL
-846 RRQSLANQQTIAEQE
+846 RRQSLANQQAIAEQE
-861 ALLAY
+861 AILAY
-866 DNEIEKQEAL
+866 ENETEKQEAL
-876 KAIREKYAN
+876 KAIRERYAN
-885 ENTALDEEQAQVKLT
+885 ERTALDEEQAQLKLD
-900 RQKTVL
+900 RQKQEL

-919 RELRQMEGYQMDEQ
+919 RELRQMEGYQMDEE
-933 HYQEWRQKGLEEM
+933 HYQEWRQRGLEEM
-946 DSHQSEILLKQEEA
+946 DEHQAELLTKQEEA
-960 AAAELTALQ
+960 AAAELEALIA
-969 ERGQLSTQT
+969 RGQLSTQT
-978 TEEYEAEVVAAK
+978 TEEFEAEVIAAK
-990 QRSADAQKATNDA
+990 QKSAEAQKKTNDV
-1003 IVKNEQTKAQALK
+1003 IIKNEQAKAQAMK
-1016 TITGG
+1016 AITGG
-1021 LTQLLDTLGESNE
+1021 LTQLLDALGESNSA
-1034 TFAKMSKV
+1034 FAKMSKI
-1042 ITLAQISIDTGKALS
+1042 ITLAQIAIDTGKALS

-1082 LANIATAISTV
+1082 LANVATAISTV

-1119 SNGEYVMTAEA
+1119 SNGEFVMTAAA
-1130 TRRFE
+1130 TRMFE
-1135 PLLDYM
+1135 PLLM
-1141 NRSKGEY
+1141 
-1148 PVANTMNAVKLGA
+1148 
-1161 SDIISL
+1161 
-1167 KSRSER
+1167 
-1173 EYFVQ
+1173 
-1178 EVLKHIA
+1178 
-1185 IIEMH
+1185 
-1190 RTHSETTRLDNI
+1190 
-1202 YEKANHLLD
+1202 
-1211 IYSARKE
+1211 
-1218 SLSLDLFSSI
+1218 
-1228 VESNVQKLTSSI
+1228 
-1240 SKVKETDEIKK
+1240 
-1251 ILLSEINDLKIE
+1251 
-1263 KSSEINSE
+1263 
-1271 KPNSIITALTKYVN
+1271 
-1285 TENNFKENFEE
+1285 
-1296 FVNLVSTLKAFS
+1296 
-1308 ITERSLNTHHYD
+1308 
-1320 SLTPIETIG
+1320 
-1329 MNNDQASEG
+1329 
-1338 IGPKSE
+1338 
-1344 ASTPVSPVFLSSG
+1344 
-1357 GLVIGKCSPTSD
+1357 
-1369 SIPAML
+1369 
-1375 SNGEFVVNSRATRI
+1375 
-1389 FEPLLITMNNI
+1389 TMNNI

-1412 QSITN
+1412 QTIN
-1417 AELLT
+1417 QAEMLT

-1429 KEIKPVVSVV
+1429 REIKPVVSVV
-1439 EINEAQDRVE
+1439 EITEAQDRVE
-1449 IIENLDTY
+1449 MIENLDIY

>member
-1 MANDVTTRILQ
+1 MADDVTTKILQ

-18 DAVKKIAEYQA
+18 DAVKQIAEWQA
-29 LIDEVR
+29 KIDAVR
-35 KLQKGL
+35 KQQKGL
-41 KADLKEGRISQE
+41 KEDLKEGRISQE
-53 EYQRSVQAGNLAMS
+53 EYQRSIQAGNLAMS
-67 QMKEAM
+67 QMKDAM
-73 NTVSKAVRNQLKSQA
+73 NTVSKAVKNQLKSQA

-117 SSKGDELKD
+117 SAKGDELKD
-126 KINRLTTELKSAE
+126 KINRLTTELKGAE

-156 LGVGVSTSSLC
+156 LGAGVSTSSLC
-167 DALAKEAKSA
+167 DALAKECKTA
-177 EEAEKANEI
+177 EEAEKANEV
-186 LKKAIAAIDPSSVG
+186 LKKAVAAIDPSSVG

-208 SKKIEENDKIIQE
+208 TKKIEENEKVIKD
-221 HADNLADAQ
+221 HADSVAESQ
-230 KKQQEQ
+230 SR
-236 SEGLLDTMSDLTG
+236 SEGLVDTLSDLTG
-249 VNLNFGNSLNNL
+249 VNLNLGNSLNNL
-261 SKNSAGSVIEGITIK
+261 SKNSAGSVMEGLTVK
-276 AKALWATLTGLLSN
+276 AKALWSTLTGLLAN
-290 PLVLTFLGI
+290 PMVLTFLGI

-340 VQGVADT
+340 VQGVADS
-347 FGADF
+347 FGVDF
-352 QDVLESANTLSRQFG
+352 QEVLESANTLSQQFG
-367 ISVQEALQYV
+367 ISVQEALGYV

-469 MTTFEAMQQVST
+469 MTTFEAMQQVSA

-518 IETNLD
+518 IETDLD
-524 VTKEKAGDMAKVQE
+524 VTKEKAGDLARVQE
-538 EQMNSQIELDNTLAA
+538 EQMNSQIELDNTLAS

-593 LYNKSIVVRA
+593 LYNNSMVVRA

-619 KNVCKLLVDEI
+619 KNVCIMLVDEI
-630 MALGKIIKGVLTLS
+630 MGLGKIIKGVLTLS
-644 WDDVKAGWEQF
+644 WDDVKAGWDQF
-655 RKASSKAVQNIV
+655 RKASVNAVKNVV

-674 KEAWSEVKD
+674 QEAWSEIKD
-683 GELEHVKL
+683 GQIEHVKL
-691 DLATVTDGD
+691 DVNSVA
-700 SSASGQSTGDNTR
+700 STGADGAGVGGSGSGGGKGKNPGKTK
-713 RTGNTGS
+713 TKGS
-720 KKDKNKKTG
+720 KSGKSG
-729 KDPAAEAA
+729 KDSAAEAA
-737 KAEAQLLRKAEDELM
+737 KEEAQLLRKAEDELL

-764 MVELSYKRQIED
+764 KVELSYKRQIED
-776 YQKKLTEEKNLTEN
+776 YQKKLAEDKNLTEK
-790 SRTAILSIIDSLQKQ
+790 SREAILSIIDSLQKQ
-805 QIVALEKFDAE
+805 QEQALAKFDAE
-816 EIKKEVEH
+816 EIKKEIEH

-835 VKKGTDQEFEL
+835 IKEGTDQEFEL
-846 RRQSLANQQTIAEQE
+846 RRQSLDNQQAIAEQE
-861 ALLAY
+861 AILAY
-866 DNEIEKQEAL
+866 DNEVEKQEAL
-876 KAIREKYAN
+876 KAIRERYDN
-885 ENTALDEEQAQVKLT
+885 ERTALDEEQAQAKID
-900 RQKTVL
+900 RQKQEL

-933 HYQEWRQKGLEEM
+933 HYQEWRQRGLEEM
-946 DSHQSEILLKQEEA
+946 DAHQAELLTKQEEA
-960 AAAELTALQ
+960 AAAELDALIA
-969 ERGQLSTQT
+969 RGQLSTQT
-978 TEEYEAEVVAAK
+978 TEEFEAEVIAAK
-990 QRSADAQKATNDA
+990 QKSAEAQKNTNDV
-1003 IVKNEQTKAQALK
+1003 IIKNEQAKAQAMK
-1016 TITGG
+1016 AITGG
-1021 LTQLLDTLGESNE
+1021 LTQLLDTLGESNSA
-1034 TFAKMSKV
+1034 FAKMSKI
-1042 ITLAQISIDTGKALS
+1042 ITLAQIAIDTGKALS

-1082 LANIATAISTV
+1082 LANVATAISTV

-1119 SNGEYVMTAEA
+1119 SNGEFVMTAAA
-1130 TRRFE
+1130 TRMFE
-1135 PLLDYM
+1135 PLLM
-1141 NRSKGEY
+1141 
-1148 PVANTMNAVKLGA
+1148 
-1161 SDIISL
+1161 
-1167 KSRSER
+1167 
-1173 EYFVQ
+1173 
-1178 EVLKHIA
+1178 
-1185 IIEMH
+1185 
-1190 RTHSETTRLDNI
+1190 
-1202 YEKANHLLD
+1202 
-1211 IYSARKE
+1211 
-1218 SLSLDLFSSI
+1218 
-1228 VESNVQKLTSSI
+1228 
-1240 SKVKETDEIKK
+1240 
-1251 ILLSEINDLKIE
+1251 
-1263 KSSEINSE
+1263 
-1271 KPNSIITALTKYVN
+1271 
-1285 TENNFKENFEE
+1285 
-1296 FVNLVSTLKAFS
+1296 
-1308 ITERSLNTHHYD
+1308 
-1320 SLTPIETIG
+1320 
-1329 MNNDQASEG
+1329 
-1338 IGPKSE
+1338 
-1344 ASTPVSPVFLSSG
+1344 
-1357 GLVIGKCSPTSD
+1357 
-1369 SIPAML
+1369 
-1375 SNGEFVVNSRATRI
+1375 
-1389 FEPLLITMNNI
+1389 TMNNI
-1400 GRGVPMQVLNSS
+1400 GKGVPMQVMNSS
-1412 QSITN
+1412 QTFN
-1417 AELLT
+1417 QAEMLT

-1429 KEIKPVVSVV
+1429 REIKPVVSVV
-1439 EINEAQDRVE
+1439 EITEAQDRVE
-1449 IIENLDTY
+1449 MIENLDTY

>member
-1 MANDVTTRILQ
+1 MADDVTTKILQ

-29 LIDEVR
+29 QIDQVR
-35 KLQKGL
+35 KQQKGL
-41 KADLKEGRISQE
+41 KEDLKEGRISQE
-53 EYQRSVQAGNLAMS
+53 EYQRSIQAGNLAMS
-67 QMKEAM
+67 QMKDAM
-73 NTVSKAVRNQLKSQA
+73 NTVSKAVKNQLKSQA

-117 SSKGDELKD
+117 SAKGDELKD

-156 LGVGVSTSSLC
+156 LGAGVSTTSLC
-167 DALAKEAKSA
+167 DALSKEAKSA
-177 EEAEKANEI
+177 EEAEKANEV
-186 LKKAIAAIDPSSVG
+186 LKKAVAAIDPSSVG

-208 SKKIEENDKIIQE
+208 TKKIEENDKIIQE
-221 HADNLADAQ
+221 HADNVAAAQ

-261 SKNSAGSVIEGITIK
+261 SKNSAGSVMEGLTVK
-276 AKALWATLTGLLSN
+276 AKALWATLTGLLAN
-290 PLVLTFLGI
+290 PVVLTFLGI

-319 SRLTQQL
+319 SRLTSQL

-347 FGADF
+347 FGVDF
-352 QDVLESANTLSRQFG
+352 QEVLESANTLSQQFG
-367 ISVQEALQYV
+367 ISVQEALGYV

-439 LREMSTATAEALDGI
+439 LREMSTATSEALDGI

-469 MTTFEAMQQVST
+469 MTTFEAMQQVSA

-518 IETNLD
+518 IETDLD
-524 VTKEKAGDMAKVQE
+524 VTKEKAGDLARVQE
-538 EQMNSQIELDNTLAA
+538 EQMNSQIELDNTLAS

-593 LYNKSIVVRA
+593 LYNNSMVVRA

-619 KNVCKLLVDEI
+619 KNVCIMLVDEI
-630 MALGKIIKGVLTLS
+630 MGLGKIIKGVLTLS
-644 WDDVKAGWEQF
+644 WDDVKAGWNQF
-655 RKASSKAVQNIV
+655 RQASVKAVKNVV

-674 KEAWSEVKD
+674 QEAWSEIKD
-683 GELEHVKL
+683 GQIEHVKL
-691 DLATVTDGD
+691 DVN
-700 SSASGQSTGDNTR
+700 SVV
-713 RTGNTGS
+713 NTGADGAGAGGS
-720 KKDKNKKTG
+720 GGGRGKGKNPGKTKTKGGKGGGKG
-729 KDPAAEAA
+729 KDTAAEAA
-737 KAEAQLLRKAEDELM
+737 KEEAQLLRKAEDELL

-758 IETRRK
+758 VETRRK
-764 MVELSYKRQIED
+764 KVELSYKRQIED
-776 YQKKLTEEKNLTEN
+776 YQKMLVEKKNLTEA

-805 QIVALEKFDAE
+805 QVQALEKFDAE
-816 EIKKEVEH
+816 EIKKEIEH

-835 VKKGTDQEFEL
+835 VKEGTDQEFEL
-846 RRQSLANQQTIAEQE
+846 RRQSLANQQAIAEQE
-861 ALLAY
+861 AILAY
-866 DNEIEKQEAL
+866 ENETEKQEAL
-876 KAIREKYAN
+876 KAIRERYAN
-885 ENTALDEEQAQVKLT
+885 ERTVLDEEQAQLKLD
-900 RQKTVL
+900 RQKQEL

-919 RELRQMEGYQMDEQ
+919 RELRQMEGYQMDEE
-933 HYQEWRQKGLEEM
+933 HYQEWRQRGLEEM
-946 DSHQSEILLKQEEA
+946 DEHQAELLTKQEEA
-960 AAAELTALQ
+960 AAAELEALIA
-969 ERGQLSTQT
+969 RGQLATQT
-978 TEEYEAEVVAAK
+978 TEEFEAEVIAAK
-990 QRSADAQKATNDA
+990 QKSAEAQEKTNDV
-1003 IVKNEQTKAQALK
+1003 IIKNEQAKAQAMK

-1021 LTQLLDTLGESNE
+1021 LTQLLDTLGESNSA
-1034 TFAKMSKV
+1034 FAKMSKI
-1042 ITLAQISIDTGKALS
+1042 ITLAQIAIDTGKALS

-1082 LANIATAISTV
+1082 LANVATAISTV
-1093 KSAKFATG
+1093 KSAKFAEG

-1119 SNGEYVMTAEA
+1119 SNGEFVMTAAA
-1130 TRRFE
+1130 TKMFE
-1135 PLLDYM
+1135 PLLM
-1141 NRSKGEY
+1141 
-1148 PVANTMNAVKLGA
+1148 
-1161 SDIISL
+1161 
-1167 KSRSER
+1167 
-1173 EYFVQ
+1173 
-1178 EVLKHIA
+1178 
-1185 IIEMH
+1185 
-1190 RTHSETTRLDNI
+1190 
-1202 YEKANHLLD
+1202 
-1211 IYSARKE
+1211 
-1218 SLSLDLFSSI
+1218 
-1228 VESNVQKLTSSI
+1228 
-1240 SKVKETDEIKK
+1240 
-1251 ILLSEINDLKIE
+1251 
-1263 KSSEINSE
+1263 
-1271 KPNSIITALTKYVN
+1271 
-1285 TENNFKENFEE
+1285 
-1296 FVNLVSTLKAFS
+1296 
-1308 ITERSLNTHHYD
+1308 
-1320 SLTPIETIG
+1320 
-1329 MNNDQASEG
+1329 
-1338 IGPKSE
+1338 
-1344 ASTPVSPVFLSSG
+1344 
-1357 GLVIGKCSPTSD
+1357 
-1369 SIPAML
+1369 
-1375 SNGEFVVNSRATRI
+1375 
-1389 FEPLLITMNNI
+1389 TMNNI

-1412 QSITN
+1412 QSIN
-1417 AELLT
+1417 QAEMLT

-1429 KEIKPVVSVV
+1429 REIKPVVSVV
-1439 EINEAQDRVE
+1439 EITEAQDRVE
-1449 IIENLDTY
+1449 MIENLDTY

>member
-1 MANDVTTRILQ
+1 MAANDVTTKILQ

-18 DAVKKIAEYQA
+18 DAVKQIAEWQA
-29 LIDEVR
+29 KIDAVR
-35 KLQKGL
+35 KQQKSL
-41 KADLKEGRISQE
+41 KEDLKEGRISQE
-53 EYQRSVQAGNLAMS
+53 EYQRSIQAGNLAMS
-67 QMKEAM
+67 QMKDAM
-73 NTVSKAVRNQLKSQA
+73 NTVCKAVKNQLKSQA

-117 SSKGDELKD
+117 SAKGDELKD

-156 LGVGVSTSSLC
+156 LGAGVSTSSLC
-167 DALAKEAKSA
+167 DALAKECKTA
-177 EEAEKANEI
+177 EEAEKANEV
-186 LKKAIAAIDPSSVG
+186 LKKAVAAIDPSSID

-208 SKKIEENDKIIQE
+208 TKKIEENDKIIQE
-221 HADNLADAQ
+221 HADNVAAAQ

-261 SKNSAGSVIEGITIK
+261 SKNSAGSVMEGLTVK
-276 AKALWATLTGLLSN
+276 AKALWSTLTGLLAN
-290 PLVLTFLGI
+290 PMVLTFLGI

-347 FGADF
+347 FGVDF
-352 QDVLESANTLSRQFG
+352 QEVLEAANTLSQQFG
-367 ISVQEALQYV
+367 ISVQEAMQYV

-439 LREMSTATAEALDGI
+439 LREMSTATSEALDGI

-469 MTTFEAMQQVST
+469 MTTFEAMQQVSA

-518 IETNLD
+518 IETDLD
-524 VTKEKAGDMAKVQE
+524 VTKEKAGDLARVQE
-538 EQMNSQIELDNTLAA
+538 EQMNSQIELDNTLAS

-593 LYNKSIVVRA
+593 LYNNSMVVRA

-619 KNVCKLLVDEI
+619 KNVCTMLVDEI
-630 MALGKIIKGVLTLS
+630 MGLGKIIKGVLTLS
-644 WDDVKAGWEQF
+644 WDDVKAGWNQF
-655 RKASSKAVQNIV
+655 RQASVKAVKNVV

-674 KEAWSEVKD
+674 QEAWSEIKD
-683 GELEHVKL
+683 GQIEHVKL
-691 DLATVTDGD
+691 DVN
-700 SSASGQSTGDNTR
+700 SVV
-713 RTGNTGS
+713 NTGADGAGAGGS
-720 KKDKNKKTG
+720 GGGGGKGKNPGKTKTKGGKGGGKG
-729 KDPAAEAA
+729 KDTAAEAA
-737 KAEAQLLRKAEDELM
+737 KEEAQLLRKAEDELL

-758 IETRRK
+758 VETRRK
-764 MVELSYKRQIED
+764 KVELSYKRQIED
-776 YQKKLTEEKNLTEN
+776 YQKMLVEKKNLTEA

-805 QIVALEKFDAE
+805 QTQALAKFDAE
-816 EIKKEVEH
+816 EIKKEIEH

-835 VKKGTDQEFEL
+835 IKEGTDQEFEL
-846 RRQSLANQQTIAEQE
+846 RRQSLANQQAIAEQE
-861 ALLAY
+861 AILAY
-866 DNEIEKQEAL
+866 ENETEKQEAL
-876 KAIREKYAN
+876 KAIREKYDN
-885 ENTALDEEQAQVKLT
+885 ERTALDEEQAQLKIE
-900 RQKTVL
+900 RQKQEL

-919 RELRQMEGYQMDEQ
+919 RELRQMEGYQMDEE
-933 HYQEWRQKGLEEM
+933 HYQEWRQRGLEEM
-946 DSHQSEILLKQEEA
+946 DEHQAELLTKQEEA
-960 AAAELTALQ
+960 AAAELEALIA
-969 ERGQLSTQT
+969 RGQLATQT
-978 TEEYEAEVVAAK
+978 TEEYEAEILAAK
-990 QRSADAQKATNDA
+990 QKSADAQKKTNDV
-1003 IVKNEQTKAQALK
+1003 IVKNEQAKAQAMKAVTSSL
-1016 TITGG
+1016 TG
-1021 LTQLLDTLGESNE
+1021 LLDTLGESNSA
-1034 TFAKMSKV
+1034 FAKMSKI
-1042 ITLAQISIDTGKALS
+1042 ITLAQIAIDTGKALS
-1057 AGIASASSMPFPANL
+1057 AGIASASSMPFPANI

-1077 TVATI
+1077 TVATV

-1119 SNGEYVMTAEA
+1119 SNGEFVMTAAA
-1130 TRRFE
+1130 TKMFE
-1135 PLLDYM
+1135 PLLM
-1141 NRSKGEY
+1141 
-1148 PVANTMNAVKLGA
+1148 
-1161 SDIISL
+1161 
-1167 KSRSER
+1167 
-1173 EYFVQ
+1173 
-1178 EVLKHIA
+1178 
-1185 IIEMH
+1185 
-1190 RTHSETTRLDNI
+1190 
-1202 YEKANHLLD
+1202 
-1211 IYSARKE
+1211 
-1218 SLSLDLFSSI
+1218 
-1228 VESNVQKLTSSI
+1228 
-1240 SKVKETDEIKK
+1240 
-1251 ILLSEINDLKIE
+1251 
-1263 KSSEINSE
+1263 
-1271 KPNSIITALTKYVN
+1271 
-1285 TENNFKENFEE
+1285 
-1296 FVNLVSTLKAFS
+1296 
-1308 ITERSLNTHHYD
+1308 
-1320 SLTPIETIG
+1320 
-1329 MNNDQASEG
+1329 
-1338 IGPKSE
+1338 
-1344 ASTPVSPVFLSSG
+1344 
-1357 GLVIGKCSPTSD
+1357 
-1369 SIPAML
+1369 
-1375 SNGEFVVNSRATRI
+1375 
-1389 FEPLLITMNNI
+1389 TMNNI

-1412 QSITN
+1412 QSIN
-1417 AELLT
+1417 QAEMLT

-1429 KEIKPVVSVV
+1429 REIKPVVSVV
-1439 EINEAQDRVE
+1439 EITEAQDRVE
-1449 IIENLDTY
+1449 MIENLDAY

>member
-1 MANDVTTRILQ
+1 MADDVTTKILQ

-29 LIDEVR
+29 QIDQVR
-35 KLQKGL
+35 KQQKGL
-41 KADLKEGRISQE
+41 KEDLKDGRISQE
-53 EYQRSVQAGNLAMS
+53 EYQRSIQAGNLAMS
-67 QMKEAM
+67 QMKDAM
-73 NTVSKAVRNQLKSQA
+73 NTVSKAVKNQLKSQA

-117 SSKGDELKD
+117 SAKGDELKD

-156 LGVGVSTSSLC
+156 LGAGVSTTSLC
-167 DALAKEAKSA
+167 DALSKEAKSA
-177 EEAEKANEI
+177 EEAEKANEV
-186 LKKAIAAIDPSSVG
+186 LKKAVAAIDPSSVG

-208 SKKIEENDKIIQE
+208 TKKIEENDKIIQE
-221 HADNLADAQ
+221 HADNVAAAQ

-261 SKNSAGSVIEGITIK
+261 SKNSAGSVMEGLNVK
-276 AKALWATLTGLLSN
+276 AKALWSTLTGLLAN
-290 PLVLTFLGI
+290 PVVLTFLGI
-299 AGVGMAVKWWY
+299 AGVDMAVKWWY

-319 SRLTQQL
+319 SRLTSQL

-347 FGADF
+347 FGVDF
-352 QDVLESANTLSRQFG
+352 QEVLESANTLSQQFG
-367 ISVQEALQYV
+367 ISVQEALGYV

-439 LREMSTATAEALDGI
+439 LREMSTATSEALDGI

-469 MTTFEAMQQVST
+469 MTTFEAMQQVSA

-518 IETNLD
+518 IETDLD
-524 VTKEKAGDMAKVQE
+524 VTKEKAGDLARVQE
-538 EQMNSQIELDNTLAA
+538 EQMNSQIELDNTLAS

-593 LYNKSIVVRA
+593 LYNNSMVVRA

-619 KNVCKLLVDEI
+619 KNVCIMLVDEI
-630 MALGKIIKGVLTLS
+630 MGLGKIIKGVLTLS
-644 WDDVKAGWEQF
+644 WDDVKAGWNQF
-655 RKASSKAVQNIV
+655 RKASVKAVKNVV

-674 KEAWSEVKD
+674 QEAWSEIKD
-683 GELEHVKL
+683 GQIEHVKL
-691 DLATVTDGD
+691 DVNSVA
-700 SSASGQSTGDNTR
+700 
-713 RTGNTGS
+713 NTGADGAAAGGSGGGGGKGKNPGKTKTKGS
-720 KKDKNKKTG
+720 KSGKSG
-729 KDPAAEAA
+729 KDSAAEAA
-737 KAEAQLLRKAEDELM
+737 KEEAQLLRKAEDELL

-758 IETRRK
+758 VESRRK
-764 MVELSYKRQIED
+764 KVELSYKRQIED
-776 YQKKLTEEKNLTEN
+776 YQKMLVEKKNLTEA
-790 SRTAILSIIDSLQKQ
+790 SRTAILSIIDSLQKK
-805 QIVALEKFDAE
+805 QIEALAKFDAE
-816 EIKKEVEH
+816 EIKKEIEH

-835 VKKGTDQEFEL
+835 VKEGTDQEFEL
-846 RRQSLANQQTIAEQE
+846 RRQSLANQQAIAEQE
-861 ALLAY
+861 AILAY
-866 DNEIEKQEAL
+866 ENETEKQEAL
-876 KAIREKYAN
+876 KAIRERYAN
-885 ENTALDEEQAQVKLT
+885 ERTALDEEQAQLKLD
-900 RQKTVL
+900 RQKQEL

-919 RELRQMEGYQMDEQ
+919 RELRQMEGYQMDEE
-933 HYQEWRQKGLEEM
+933 HYQEWRQRGLEEM
-946 DSHQSEILLKQEEA
+946 DEHQAELLTKQEEA
-960 AAAELTALQ
+960 AAAELEALIA
-969 ERGQLSTQT
+969 RGQLSTQT
-978 TEEYEAEVVAAK
+978 TEEFEAEVIAAK
-990 QRSADAQKATNDA
+990 QKSAEAQKKTNDV
-1003 IVKNEQTKAQALK
+1003 IIKNEQAKAQAMK
-1016 TITGG
+1016 AITGG
-1021 LTQLLDTLGESNE
+1021 LTQLLDALGESNSA
-1034 TFAKMSKV
+1034 FAKMSKI
-1042 ITLAQISIDTGKALS
+1042 ITLAQIAIDTGKALS

-1082 LANIATAISTV
+1082 LANVATAISTV

-1119 SNGEYVMTAEA
+1119 SNGEFVMTAAA
-1130 TRRFE
+1130 TRMFE
-1135 PLLDYM
+1135 PLLM
-1141 NRSKGEY
+1141 
-1148 PVANTMNAVKLGA
+1148 
-1161 SDIISL
+1161 
-1167 KSRSER
+1167 
-1173 EYFVQ
+1173 
-1178 EVLKHIA
+1178 
-1185 IIEMH
+1185 
-1190 RTHSETTRLDNI
+1190 
-1202 YEKANHLLD
+1202 
-1211 IYSARKE
+1211 
-1218 SLSLDLFSSI
+1218 
-1228 VESNVQKLTSSI
+1228 
-1240 SKVKETDEIKK
+1240 
-1251 ILLSEINDLKIE
+1251 
-1263 KSSEINSE
+1263 
-1271 KPNSIITALTKYVN
+1271 
-1285 TENNFKENFEE
+1285 
-1296 FVNLVSTLKAFS
+1296 
-1308 ITERSLNTHHYD
+1308 
-1320 SLTPIETIG
+1320 
-1329 MNNDQASEG
+1329 
-1338 IGPKSE
+1338 
-1344 ASTPVSPVFLSSG
+1344 
-1357 GLVIGKCSPTSD
+1357 
-1369 SIPAML
+1369 
-1375 SNGEFVVNSRATRI
+1375 
-1389 FEPLLITMNNI
+1389 TMNNI

-1412 QSITN
+1412 QTIN
-1417 AELLT
+1417 QAEMLT

-1429 KEIKPVVSVV
+1429 REIKPVVSVV
-1439 EINEAQDRVE
+1439 EITEAQDRVE
-1449 IIENLDTY
+1449 MIENLDIY

>member
-1 MANDVTTRILQ
+1 MADDVTTKILQ

-18 DAVKKIAEYQA
+18 DAVKQIAEWQA
-29 LIDEVR
+29 KIDAVR
-35 KLQKGL
+35 KQQKGL
-41 KADLKEGRISQE
+41 KEGLKEGRISQE
-53 EYQRSVQAGNLAMS
+53 EYQRSIQAGNLTMS
-67 QMKEAM
+67 QMKDAM
-73 NTVSKAVRNQLKSQA
+73 NTVSKAVKNQLKSQA

-117 SSKGDELKD
+117 SAKGDELKD

-156 LGVGVSTSSLC
+156 LGAGVSTTSLC
-167 DALAKEAKSA
+167 DALSKEAKSA
-177 EEAEKANEI
+177 EEAEKANEV
-186 LKKAIAAIDPSSVG
+186 LKKAVAAIDPSSVG

-208 SKKIEENDKIIQE
+208 TKKIEENDKIIQE
-221 HADNLADAQ
+221 HADNVAAAQ

-261 SKNSAGSVIEGITIK
+261 SKNSAGSVMEGLNVK
-276 AKALWATLTGLLSN
+276 AKALWSTLTGLLAN
-290 PLVLTFLGI
+290 PMVLTFLGI

-319 SRLTQQL
+319 SRLTSQL

-347 FGADF
+347 FGVDF
-352 QDVLESANTLSRQFG
+352 QEVLESANTLSQQFG
-367 ISVQEALQYV
+367 ISVQEALGYV

-439 LREMSTATAEALDGI
+439 LREMSTATSEALDGI

-469 MTTFEAMQQVST
+469 MTTFEAMQQVSA

-518 IETNLD
+518 IETDLD
-524 VTKEKAGDMAKVQE
+524 VTKEKAGDLARVQE
-538 EQMNSQIELDNTLAA
+538 EQMNSQIELDNTLAS

-593 LYNKSIVVRA
+593 LYNNSMVVRA

-619 KNVCKLLVDEI
+619 KNVCIMLVDEI
-630 MALGKIIKGVLTLS
+630 MGLGKIIKGVLTLS
-644 WDDVKAGWEQF
+644 WDDVKAGWNQF
-655 RKASSKAVQNIV
+655 RQASVKAVKNVV

-674 KEAWSEVKD
+674 QEAWSEIKD
-683 GELEHVKL
+683 GQIEHVKL
-691 DLATVTDGD
+691 DVN
-700 SSASGQSTGDNTR
+700 SVV
-713 RTGNTGS
+713 NTGADGAGAGGS
-720 KKDKNKKTG
+720 GGGGGKGKNPGKTKTKGGKGGGKG
-729 KDPAAEAA
+729 KDTAAEAA
-737 KAEAQLLRKAEDELM
+737 KEEAQLLRKAEDELL

-758 IETRRK
+758 VETRRK
-764 MVELSYKRQIED
+764 KVELSYKRQIED
-776 YQKKLTEEKNLTEN
+776 YQKMLVEKKNLTEA

-805 QIVALEKFDAE
+805 QVQALEKFDAE
-816 EIKKEVEH
+816 EIKKEIEH

-835 VKKGTDQEFEL
+835 VKEGTDQEFEL
-846 RRQSLANQQTIAEQE
+846 RRQSLDNQQAIAEQE
-861 ALLAY
+861 AILAY
-866 DNEIEKQEAL
+866 ENETEKQEAL
-876 KAIREKYAN
+876 KAIREKYDN
-885 ENTALDEEQAQVKLT
+885 ERNALDEEQAQLKIE
-900 RQKTVL
+900 RQKQEL

-919 RELRQMEGYQMDEQ
+919 RELRQMEGYQMDEE
-933 HYQEWRQKGLEEM
+933 HYQEWRQRGLEEM
-946 DSHQSEILLKQEEA
+946 DEHQAELLTKQEEA
-960 AAAELTALQ
+960 AAAELEALIA
-969 ERGQLSTQT
+969 RGQLATQT
-978 TEEYEAEVVAAK
+978 TDEYEAEILAAK
-990 QRSADAQKATNDA
+990 QKSAEAQKNTNDA
-1003 IVKNEQTKAQALK
+1003 IIKNEQAKAQAMK
-1016 TITGG
+1016 AITGG
-1021 LTQLLDTLGESNE
+1021 LTQLLDTLGESNSA
-1034 TFAKMSKV
+1034 FAKMSKV
-1042 ITLAQISIDTGKALS
+1042 ITLAQIAIDTGKALS
-1057 AGIASASSMPFPANL
+1057 AGIASASSMPFPANI

-1077 TVATI
+1077 TVATV

-1119 SNGEYVMTAEA
+1119 SNGEFVMTAAA
-1130 TRRFE
+1130 TKMFE
-1135 PLLDYM
+1135 PLLM
-1141 NRSKGEY
+1141 
-1148 PVANTMNAVKLGA
+1148 
-1161 SDIISL
+1161 
-1167 KSRSER
+1167 
-1173 EYFVQ
+1173 
-1178 EVLKHIA
+1178 
-1185 IIEMH
+1185 
-1190 RTHSETTRLDNI
+1190 
-1202 YEKANHLLD
+1202 
-1211 IYSARKE
+1211 
-1218 SLSLDLFSSI
+1218 
-1228 VESNVQKLTSSI
+1228 
-1240 SKVKETDEIKK
+1240 
-1251 ILLSEINDLKIE
+1251 
-1263 KSSEINSE
+1263 
-1271 KPNSIITALTKYVN
+1271 
-1285 TENNFKENFEE
+1285 
-1296 FVNLVSTLKAFS
+1296 
-1308 ITERSLNTHHYD
+1308 
-1320 SLTPIETIG
+1320 
-1329 MNNDQASEG
+1329 
-1338 IGPKSE
+1338 
-1344 ASTPVSPVFLSSG
+1344 
-1357 GLVIGKCSPTSD
+1357 
-1369 SIPAML
+1369 
-1375 SNGEFVVNSRATRI
+1375 
-1389 FEPLLITMNNI
+1389 TMNNI

-1412 QSITN
+1412 QSIN
-1417 AELLT
+1417 QAEMLT

-1429 KEIKPVVSVV
+1429 REIKPVVSVV
-1439 EINEAQDRVE
+1439 EITEAQDRVE
-1449 IIENLDTY
+1449 MIENLDTY

>member
-1 MANDVTTRILQ
+1 MADDVTTKILQ

-18 DAVKKIAEYQA
+18 DAVKQIAEWQA
-29 LIDEVR
+29 KIDAVR
-35 KLQKGL
+35 KQQKSL
-41 KADLKEGRISQE
+41 KEDLKEGRISQE
-53 EYQRSVQAGNLAMS
+53 EYQRSIQAGNLAMS
-67 QMKEAM
+67 QMKDAM
-73 NTVSKAVRNQLKSQA
+73 NTVSKAVKNQLKSQA

-117 SSKGDELKD
+117 SAKGDELKD

-156 LGVGVSTSSLC
+156 LGAGVSTSSLC
-167 DALAKEAKSA
+167 DALAKECKTA
-177 EEAEKANEI
+177 EEAEKANEV
-186 LKKAIAAIDPSSVG
+186 LKKAVAAIDPSSVG

-208 SKKIEENDKIIQE
+208 TKKIDENEKVIKE
-221 HADNLADAQ
+221 HADSVAESQ
-230 KKQQEQ
+230 SR
-236 SEGLLDTMSDLTG
+236 SEGLVDTLSDLTG
-249 VNLNFGNSLNNL
+249 VNLNFGNSLNSL
-261 SKNSAGSVIEGITIK
+261 SKNSAGSVIEGLTVK
-276 AKALWATLTGLLSN
+276 AKALWATLTGLLAN
-290 PLVLTFLGI
+290 PVVLTFLGI

-319 SRLTQQL
+319 SRLTSQL

-347 FGADF
+347 FGVDF
-352 QDVLESANTLSRQFG
+352 QEVLESANTLSQQFG
-367 ISVQEALQYV
+367 ISVQEALGYV

-439 LREMSTATAEALDGI
+439 LREMSTATSEALDGI

-469 MTTFEAMQQVST
+469 MTTFEAMQQVSA

-518 IETNLD
+518 IETDLD
-524 VTKEKAGDMAKVQE
+524 VTKEKAGDLARVQE
-538 EQMNSQIELDNTLAA
+538 EQMNSQIELDNTLAS

-593 LYNKSIVVRA
+593 LYNNSMVVRA

-619 KNVCKLLVDEI
+619 KNVCIMLVDEI
-630 MALGKIIKGVLTLS
+630 MGLGKIIKGVLTLS
-644 WDDVKAGWEQF
+644 WDDVKAGWNQF
-655 RKASSKAVQNIV
+655 RQASVKAVKNVV

-674 KEAWSEVKD
+674 QEAWSEIKD
-683 GELEHVKL
+683 GQIEHVKL
-691 DLATVTDGD
+691 DVN
-700 SSASGQSTGDNTR
+700 SVV
-713 RTGNTGS
+713 NTGADGAGS
-720 KKDKNKKTG
+720 GGSGGGGGKGKNPGKTKTKGGKGGGKG
-729 KDPAAEAA
+729 KDTAAEAA
-737 KAEAQLLRKAEDELM
+737 KEEAQLLRKAEDELL

-758 IETRRK
+758 VETRRK
-764 MVELSYKRQIED
+764 KVELSYKRQIED
-776 YQKKLTEEKNLTEN
+776 YQKMLVEKKNLTEA

-805 QIVALEKFDAE
+805 QTQALAKFDAE
-816 EIKKEVEH
+816 EIKKEIEH

-835 VKKGTDQEFEL
+835 IKEGTDQEFEL
-846 RRQSLANQQTIAEQE
+846 RRQSLANQQAIAEQE
-861 ALLAY
+861 AILAY
-866 DNEIEKQEAL
+866 ENETDKQEAL

-885 ENTALDEEQAQVKLT
+885 ERTALDEEQAQLKLD
-900 RQKTVL
+900 RQKQEL

-933 HYQEWRQKGLEEM
+933 HYQEWRQRGLEEM
-946 DSHQSEILLKQEEA
+946 DEHQAELLTKQEEA
-960 AAAELTALQ
+960 AAAELEALIA
-969 ERGQLSTQT
+969 RGQLATQT
-978 TEEYEAEVVAAK
+978 TEEYEAEVIAAK
-990 QRSADAQKATNDA
+990 QKSAEAQKKTNDV
-1003 IVKNEQTKAQALK
+1003 IIKNEQAKAQAMKAVTSSL
-1016 TITGG
+1016 TG
-1021 LTQLLDTLGESNE
+1021 LLDTLGESNSA
-1034 TFAKMSKV
+1034 FAKMSKI
-1042 ITLAQISIDTGKALS
+1042 ITLAQIAIDTGKALS
-1057 AGIASASSMPFPANL
+1057 AGIASASSMPFPANI

-1077 TVATI
+1077 TVATV

-1119 SNGEYVMTAEA
+1119 SNGEFVMTAAA
-1130 TRRFE
+1130 TKMFE
-1135 PLLDYM
+1135 PLLM
-1141 NRSKGEY
+1141 
-1148 PVANTMNAVKLGA
+1148 
-1161 SDIISL
+1161 
-1167 KSRSER
+1167 
-1173 EYFVQ
+1173 
-1178 EVLKHIA
+1178 
-1185 IIEMH
+1185 
-1190 RTHSETTRLDNI
+1190 
-1202 YEKANHLLD
+1202 
-1211 IYSARKE
+1211 
-1218 SLSLDLFSSI
+1218 
-1228 VESNVQKLTSSI
+1228 
-1240 SKVKETDEIKK
+1240 
-1251 ILLSEINDLKIE
+1251 
-1263 KSSEINSE
+1263 
-1271 KPNSIITALTKYVN
+1271 
-1285 TENNFKENFEE
+1285 
-1296 FVNLVSTLKAFS
+1296 
-1308 ITERSLNTHHYD
+1308 
-1320 SLTPIETIG
+1320 
-1329 MNNDQASEG
+1329 
-1338 IGPKSE
+1338 
-1344 ASTPVSPVFLSSG
+1344 
-1357 GLVIGKCSPTSD
+1357 
-1369 SIPAML
+1369 
-1375 SNGEFVVNSRATRI
+1375 
-1389 FEPLLITMNNI
+1389 TMNNI

-1412 QSITN
+1412 QSIN
-1417 AELLT
+1417 QAEMLT

-1429 KEIKPVVSVV
+1429 REIKPVVSVV
-1439 EINEAQDRVE
+1439 EITEAQDRVE
-1449 IIENLDTY
+1449 MIENLDTY